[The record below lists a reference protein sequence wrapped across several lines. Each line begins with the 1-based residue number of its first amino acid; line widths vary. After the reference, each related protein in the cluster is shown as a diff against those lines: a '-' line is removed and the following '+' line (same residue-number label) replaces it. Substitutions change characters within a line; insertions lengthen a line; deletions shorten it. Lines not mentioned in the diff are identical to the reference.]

1 MQLSILAMSMRPEK
15 YSYSRNLS
23 SAGANE
29 RLRECLAS
37 TVYGDGDVSTLI
49 SVLVSVFVAGDG
61 FTIVVLVSFFSAGGL
76 FTVVSFR
83 SQAARNA
90 ALINRQMYLFIS
102 IGRVGLW
109 II

>member
-37 TVYGDGDVSTLI
+37 TVYGDGDVLTLI

-61 FTIVVLVSFFSAGGL
+61 FTMVVSFFSAGGL

-83 SQAARNA
+83 SQATRNA
-90 ALINRQMYLFIS
+90 ALIKRQMYLFIS
-102 IGRVGLW
+102 IGHVGLW